1 MLCKQRRRTHSAK
14 AVAASSHR
22 LLELQTAD
30 PAYSGIL
37 DILGGFDGIPRREF
51 LMRVGDH
58 TSHLVGWQEGVAR
71 SGKRAVQMISGKV
84 SAARLEG
91 KYVAPLP
98 A

>member
-1 MLCKQRRRTHSAK
+1 M
-14 AVAASSHR
+14 
-22 LLELQTAD
+22 
-30 PAYSGIL
+30 GIS
-37 DILGGFDGIPRREF
+37 RREF

-58 TSHLVGWQEGVAR
+58 TSHLVGWQEGAAL
-71 SGKRAVQMISGKV
+71 SGKRAVHVQMISGKV

>member
-1 MLCKQRRRTHSAK
+1 MLCRQRRRTHSAK

-37 DILGGFDGIPRREF
+37 DILGGFDGISRREF

-58 TSHLVGWQEGVAR
+58 TSHLVGWQEGA
-71 SGKRAVQMISGKV
+71 ALSGKV